1 MSLLKEIKNNA
12 WIVQCGH
19 FGHFFAPYYFPIL
32 QCDTVAYL
40 HISDPLQ
47 QHIPISLLLESTS
60 PLRLFAKSDKY
71 PSDWIVLEDFSKDNS
86 KLNKS
91 PFRKI
96 LWSYQNARICKSTD
110 HMSKVNSRMFQDR
123 AIRTTFLLSAFSW
136 GTSDRN
142 TWAVNKQRL
151 QRWLRGK

>member
-19 FGHFFAPYYFPIL
+19 FGNFFAPYYFPIL

-60 PLRLFAKSDKY
+60 PLRLFAKSKVT
-71 PSDWIVLEDFSKDNS
+71 STL
-86 KLNKS
+86 
-91 PFRKI
+91 
-96 LWSYQNARICKSTD
+96 RIE
-110 HMSKVNSRMFQDR
+110 
-123 AIRTTFLLSAFSW
+123 
-136 GTSDRN
+136 
-142 TWAVNKQRL
+142 
-151 QRWLRGK
+151 